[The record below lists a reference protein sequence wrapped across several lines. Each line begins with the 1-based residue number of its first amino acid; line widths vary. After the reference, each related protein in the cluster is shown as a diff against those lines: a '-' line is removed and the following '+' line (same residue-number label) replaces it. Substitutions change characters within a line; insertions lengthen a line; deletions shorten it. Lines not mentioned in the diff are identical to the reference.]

1 MNLTNLVSLIAHGL
15 LIATASITLLFS
27 TNIYV
32 IGTFGVIMT
41 ALMINIIILDRCT
54 FCNPEETLP
63 VLNTTPTKLL
73 NRVLGINNEV
83 PVKDLEKIITAFFAV
98 GFVGKFV
105 ILLLFEAYKGS
116 SYSEYC
122 KSFPYKNGVHSYIY
136 HYLN

>member
-1 MNLTNLVSLIAHGL
+1 MNPTHLISLIVHGL
-15 LIATASITLLFS
+15 LIATAGVTLLFS

-32 IGTFGVIMT
+32 IGTFSVIMV
-41 ALMINIIILDRCT
+41 ALMINAIILDRCT
-54 FCNPEETLP
+54 FCNPEEMLP
-63 VLNTTPTKLL
+63 VLNTTPTKLI
-73 NRVLGINNEV
+73 NRILGISNEV

-98 GFVGKFV
+98 GFLGKFV

-122 KSFPYKNGVHSYIY
+122 KSFPYKSGVHSYIY